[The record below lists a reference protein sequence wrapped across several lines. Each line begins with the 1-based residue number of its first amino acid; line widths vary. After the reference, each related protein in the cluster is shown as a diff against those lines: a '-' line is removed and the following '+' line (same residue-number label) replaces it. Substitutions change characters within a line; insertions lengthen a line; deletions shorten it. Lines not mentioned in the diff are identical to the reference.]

1 MLLWENKN
9 VSTKKNIIRKAI
21 WISFYWVSKKKYI
34 DNATTDKYTWGD
46 ELVNEIIN
54 PLELI
59 QRPENKYLFYNNE
72 LLAIKEYKNKLDTI
86 CKNNNMDTDLYEM
99 PEVWNKID
107 RLNFI
112 LKVVENNRI
121 YGCRNY

>member
-1 MLLWENKN
+1 MYQLKKILLERLFELA
-9 VSTKKNIIRKAI
+9 STE
-21 WISFYWVSKKKYI
+21 YQKKYI
-34 DNATTDKYTWGD
+34 DNATTDKYTCGD

-59 QRPENKYLFYNNE
+59 QRPENKYLFDNNE

-86 CKNNNMDTDLYEM
+86 CKNNNTDTDLYEM
-99 PEVWNKID
+99 PEIWNKID

-112 LKVVENNRI
+112 LKVAENNRK
-121 YGCRNY
+121 YGYRNYWG